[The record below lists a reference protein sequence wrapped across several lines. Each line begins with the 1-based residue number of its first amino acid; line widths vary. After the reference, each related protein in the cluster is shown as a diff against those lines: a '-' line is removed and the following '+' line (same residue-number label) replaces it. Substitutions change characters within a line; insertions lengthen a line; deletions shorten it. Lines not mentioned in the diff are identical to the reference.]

1 MFFIHL
7 LQLCQ
12 QGRVVLARLLSQ
24 AQQDHIFGCAITR
37 KIVQLACGLGL
48 RGADQSFD
56 QGRMG
61 LQNKSGLL
69 LIAPKFAGPLCR
81 IGFKGQS
88 CFAGIQHNVFSH
100 AHCAA
105 KCFQVIEFKAMR
117 RDQHGPKNLLL

>member
-1 MFFIHL
+1 MQKNFMKEARSNGMFFIHL

-12 QGRVVLARLLSQ
+12 QRRVVLARFLGQ

-56 QGRMG
+56 QGRVG
-61 LQNKSGLL
+61 LQNKSGLFF
-69 LIAPKFAGPLCR
+69 IPPKFAGPLCR

-88 CFAGIQHNVFSH
+88 CFAGIQDNVFSH
-100 AHCAA
+100 PHSTAQS
-105 KCFQVIEFKAMR
+105 F
-117 RDQHGPKNLLL
+117 